1 MIGTPGS
8 RGDEGSAEDAAAG
21 PVYRSSLSPSDRR
34 VASFVAV
41 VSATLRGA
49 RRPGAIAVAG
59 QHRHLAGVARSL
71 PVTGAEGVEVT
82 GPPRSEVLDLTV
94 AQLLAGGPVD
104 RLDGTLE
111 GNLAGCLNRG
121 YPAMR

>member
-1 MIGTPGS
+1 MR
-8 RGDEGSAEDAAAG
+8 RGAAATKGSAEDAAAV
-21 PVYRSSLSPSDRR
+21 PMYRSSLSPSDRR

-82 GPPRSEVLDLTV
+82 GRPRARFST
-94 AQLLAGGPVD
+94 
-104 RLDGTLE
+104 
-111 GNLAGCLNRG
+111 
-121 YPAMR
+121 